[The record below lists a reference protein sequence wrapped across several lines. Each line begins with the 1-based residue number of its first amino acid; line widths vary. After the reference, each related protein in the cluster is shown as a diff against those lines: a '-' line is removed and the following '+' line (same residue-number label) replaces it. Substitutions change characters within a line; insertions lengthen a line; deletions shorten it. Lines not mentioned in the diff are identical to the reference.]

1 MEVLEKIKVSCSD
14 QGEEEEKKKGS
25 EKMQK
30 WPLQAKLFLRPC
42 HYLECKLAIS

>member
-1 MEVLEKIKVSCSD
+1 MEVLGRIKVSCRD
-14 QGEEEEKKKGS
+14 QGEEEKKKKGS

-30 WPLQAKLFLRPC
+30 WGLCEPNSLRPC